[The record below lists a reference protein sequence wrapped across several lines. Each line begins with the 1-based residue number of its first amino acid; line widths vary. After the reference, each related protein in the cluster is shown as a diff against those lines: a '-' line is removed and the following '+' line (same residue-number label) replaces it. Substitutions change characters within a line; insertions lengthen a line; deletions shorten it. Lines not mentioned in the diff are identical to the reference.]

1 MENCH
6 MLFSHM
12 LGIQPVLTFE
22 VSRLSCL
29 SGSMLVLDCSF
40 LAHDHGS
47 NKSSPFVTNTC
58 LYSGIVL
65 YLVINMVFDSC
76 LYTVVLA
83 SCMNTFY
90 CFSLFLLSDVLQSQ

>member
-1 MENCH
+1 
-6 MLFSHM
+6 MLFSHI
-12 LGIQPVLTFE
+12 LGIQLVLTFE

-29 SGSMLVLDCSF
+29 SDSMLALDYSF
-40 LAHDHGS
+40 VTHDYGS
-47 NKSSPFVTNTC
+47 NRSSQFVTNTC

-76 LYTVVLA
+76 SYTVVLT
-83 SCMNTFY
+83 SCMDIFY

>member
-12 LGIQPVLTFE
+12 LGMQPVLTLE

-29 SGSMLVLDCSF
+29 SGSMLALDCSF
-40 LAHDHGS
+40 LAHDHDS
-47 NKSSPFVTNTC
+47 NKSSPFVNNTC

-65 YLVINMVFDSC
+65 YLVINMIFDSC
-76 LYTVVLA
+76 SYTVL
-83 SCMNTFY
+83 T
-90 CFSLFLLSDVLQSQ
+90 